1 MFDNKYLHNSY
12 INKRRA
18 AKIFSTTRSEYNYL
32 LAFNSVQFFGSD
44 ELAQNY
50 VRDINITGL
59 TRTSTNAI
67 QADNRAHIQ
76 NEDYEFHLPVV
87 GHLPIPGTLLTPSPE
102 RSHDPGFRF
111 RQRPAARDT

>member
-1 MFDNKYLHNSY
+1 MFGNKYLRNSY
-12 INKRRA
+12 IKKGRA
-18 AKIFSTTRSEYNYL
+18 AKIFSTMRSEYVYL

-44 ELAQNY
+44 GLAQNY

-67 QADNRAHIQ
+67 GEENRAHIQ

-87 GHLPIPGTLLTPSPE
+87 GHLPIPGNSL
-102 RSHDPGFRF
+102 D
-111 RQRPAARDT
+111 AIARAKP